1 MTTEPLAIR
10 PLATLEEYRECVR
23 LQEEI
28 WGEGFSERAPVS
40 LLKVSSRLGG
50 VVAGAFDDQDRM
62 AGFVFGMTGLEGGRA
77 VHWSDMLAVRPE
89 YRNRG
94 LGSRLK
100 AFQRKALL
108 ERGIDTCYWTF
119 DPLRARNAHLNFAKL
134 GVVVREYQRQMYG
147 DTDSPLHRG
156 IGTDRF
162 VALWLLESDR
172 VRRRIEALESGEGRG
187 PVEGGLP
194 PETAA
199 ALEGDPGGEHLSPGE
214 PRLGHEAETLTVAV
228 PTRIEPLLEETP
240 ELAVAWREATRAAF
254 EAYLPRWE
262 VVELLRDEPLSRYLL
277 RKRDDRSG
285 RNEP

>member
-1 MTTEPLAIR
+1 MSLEIR
-10 PLATLEEYRECVR
+10 PLETLEELEECVR

-50 VVAGAFDDQDRM
+50 VVAGAFDDAGRM
-62 AGFVFGMTGLEGGRA
+62 AGFVFGITGVEEGRT

-100 AFQRKALL
+100 AYQRRVLL
-108 ERGIDTCYWTF
+108 ERGMEVCYWTF

-147 DTDSPLHRG
+147 ETDSPLHRG

-162 VALWLLESDR
+162 GALWLLASDR
-172 VRRRIEALESGEGRG
+172 VRRRIDALEADEGSG

-194 PETAA
+194 PDARW
-199 ALEGDPGGEHLSPGE
+199 ALEGSLEGDHPRPGAPDLERE
-214 PRLGHEAETLTVAV
+214 EASLMVAV
-228 PTRIEPLLEETP
+228 PTRIEPLLEAAPGT
-240 ELAVAWREATRAAF
+240 ARAWREATRAVF
-254 EAYLPRWE
+254 ERYVGGGWE

-277 RKRDDRSG
+277 RR
-285 RNEP
+285 P